1 MPLMLLLGDKPLV
14 DENDLR
20 PAFAIEEFHRHRGI
34 LAVGVTRPSPGEDD
48 APRRVDLAILTLD
61 EVRGAIVA
69 AHADVPAP
77 TDPKVD
83 ASVLDDGVVRSMP
96 ARQRLGRRPGRED
109 AFPRRREMAADFEDD
124 GRFGRGRGVRHAGV
138 SSVRVS
144 SR

>member
-1 MPLMLLLGDKPLV
+1 MPLMLLLGDKALM

-20 PAFAIEEFHRHRGI
+20 PAFPIEEFDSHRGI

-48 APRRVDLAILTLD
+48 APRLVDLAIPTLD
-61 EVRGAIVA
+61 EVHGAIRA

-83 ASVLDDGVVRSMP
+83 VSVFDDGVVRSMP
-96 ARQRLGRRPGRED
+96 ALQRCGRRPGRED
-109 AFPRRREMAADFEDD
+109 TFPRRREKAADFEDD